1 MIQAFFLALGQ
12 LFDRRIAAV
21 FLKSLALTLVLFAAV
36 SVGIYFAMRG
46 LAVSL
51 TAWLGNAPWLQ
62 DAATVLT
69 IVLILVAHWL
79 MFRAIAI
86 AVIGIFGDEVVE
98 AVESRHYPEAHAKV
112 RHVPFVR
119 SLRMGLRSGLRAIGY
134 NVLFLPLYLIA
145 NVFAPIVFFILN
157 SWLLGRDL
165 GEMVA
170 VRHMPES
177 ELPAWQKRTRMK
189 RLGIGAVT
197 TGLMLVPIANFLA
210 PVLGAAMSA
219 HTFHMRRPR

>member
-12 LFDRRIAAV
+12 LFDRRVAAV
-21 FLKSLALTLVLFAAV
+21 FLKSLALTLVLFAVV
-36 SVGIYFAMRG
+36 SVGIWLGMRG
-46 LAVSL
+46 LVHSIA
-51 TAWLGNAPWLQ
+51 AWLGNASWLS
-62 DAATVLT
+62 DLADILT
-69 IVLILVAHWL
+69 IVLVLVAHWL

-98 AVESRHYPEAHAKV
+98 AVEARHYPDAHAQV

-119 SLRMGLRSGLRAIGY
+119 SLRMGLRSGLRAIAY
-134 NVLFLPLYLIA
+134 NILFLPIYLLA
-145 NVFAPIVFFILN
+145 NVLAPIVFFLLN

-170 VRHMPES
+170 VRHMPEAD
-177 ELPAWQKRTRMK
+177 LPAWQKRTRMK

-197 TGLMLVPIANFLA
+197 TGLLLIPVVNFLA
-210 PVLGAAMSA
+210 PVLGAAMAA
-219 HTFHMRRPR
+219 HAFHLRRSR